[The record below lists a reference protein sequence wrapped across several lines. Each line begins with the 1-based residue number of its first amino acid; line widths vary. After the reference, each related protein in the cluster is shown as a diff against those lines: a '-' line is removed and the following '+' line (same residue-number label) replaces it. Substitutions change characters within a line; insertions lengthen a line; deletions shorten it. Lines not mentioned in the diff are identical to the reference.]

1 MPVTTAPDVE
11 TGRAGLAGARLAVA
25 WQHPESRLI
34 EPVGLLT
41 CHEGGYRFDYL
52 ARATEV
58 AGFQAFL
65 GFPDMERTYRSE
77 RLFPLFSQRIMRSSR
92 PDFARYV
99 GMLGLDDAAEPWEL
113 LARSMGERQGD
124 AIRLYA
130 EPFVAPD
137 GATDTSFFVS
147 GVRHRL
153 REDTAVNDA
162 LGRLRPGDRLHLVD
176 QPDNPQNPLAL
187 HITEPAG
194 LPLGWVP
201 NVLLQ
206 HVHSVRDP
214 AVLVQQV
221 GDPGTVPAYRLLVRL
236 TGSAK
241 AGRQPFDGPEWRR
254 ASSGVG

>member
-1 MPVTTAPDVE
+1 MPVTTASDVE
-11 TGRAGLAGARLAVA
+11 TSRAGLAGARLAVA
-25 WQHPESRLI
+25 WQHPDSRLI

-41 CHEGGYRFDYL
+41 CHEDGYQFGYL
-52 ARATEV
+52 ARATDV
-58 AGFQAFL
+58 PGFQAFI
-65 GFPDMERTYRSE
+65 GFPDLQRTYRSE

-92 PDFARYV
+92 ADFARYV
-99 GMLGLDDAAEPWEL
+99 GMLGLDGAAQPWEL

-147 GVRHRL
+147 GVRYRL
-153 REDTAVNDA
+153 MEDPRVAGVLA
-162 LGRLRPGDRLHLVD
+162 RLTPGNQLQLAA

-187 HITEPAG
+187 HVTETAG

-206 HVHSVRDP
+206 HVRSVRDP

-221 GDPGTVPAYRLLVRL
+221 GDDETVPAYRLLVRL
-236 TGSAK
+236 TGWAT

-254 ASSGVG
+254 ASA